1 MREIS
6 AAEVSSAVE
15 RLASKSAYHLGVDE
29 LSALTR
35 ALGEEKS
42 ELGRGVLEE
51 LVKNAAIAAEGEY
64 PICQDTGLAVVFVD
78 WGQDA
83 HLSGGSLQEAVDEG
97 VRRAQ
102 KKAYLRASVLGGPL
116 TRKNTGDNTPAIVHL
131 RLVPGDRVRIV
142 VAAKGGGSENMSRL
156 EMLNPGAGADGL
168 VEFVVRAVREAGANP
183 CPPIVVGVGA
193 GGNFER
199 VAELAKRA
207 LLRPLGSANPD
218 PELAALERRMLEAV
232 NRTGVGPGGLGGTV
246 TALAVHL
253 EAAPCHIASFP
264 AAVNIDCHAHRH
276 GEAEL

>member
-6 AAEVSSAVE
+6 AAEVSAAVE
-15 RLASKSAYHLGVDE
+15 QLASEGAYHLGAE
-29 LSALTR
+29 ERAALKR
-35 ALGEEKS
+35 AAGEEQS

-51 LVKNAAIAAEGEY
+51 LIENADVAVQGDY

-83 HLSGGSLQEAVDEG
+83 HLVGGSLQEAVDEG

-102 KKAYLRASVLGGPL
+102 KGAYLRASVLGNPL
-116 TRKNTGDNTPAIVHL
+116 TRKNTDDNTPAIVHL
-131 RLVPGDRVRIV
+131 RMVPGDRVRICL
-142 VAAKGGGSENMSRL
+142 AAKGGGAENMSRL
-156 EMLNPGAGADGL
+156 EMLKPSAGADGL

-183 CPPIVVGVGA
+183 CPPLVLGVGVG
-193 GGNFER
+193 GDFER

-207 LLRPLGSANPD
+207 LLRPLGHANQD
-218 PELAALERRMLEAV
+218 PELAALEQRMLEAV

-276 GEAEL
+276 GEVEL

>member
-6 AAEVSSAVE
+6 AAEVSAAVE
-15 RLASKSAYHLGVDE
+15 QLASEVAYHLGAE
-29 LSALTR
+29 ERAALKR
-35 ALGEEKS
+35 AAGEEQS

-51 LVKNAAIAAEGEY
+51 LIENADVAVQGDY

-83 HLSGGSLQEAVDEG
+83 HLVGGSLQEAVDEG

-102 KKAYLRASVLGGPL
+102 KGAYLRASVLGNPL
-116 TRKNTGDNTPAIVHL
+116 TRKNTDDNTPAIVHL
-131 RLVPGDRVRIV
+131 RMVPGDRVRICL
-142 VAAKGGGSENMSRL
+142 AAKGGGAENMSRL
-156 EMLNPGAGADGL
+156 EMLKPSAGADGL

-183 CPPIVVGVGA
+183 CPPLVLGVGVG
-193 GGNFER
+193 GDFER

-276 GEAEL
+276 KEVEL